1 MSNRPSS
8 TDSQH
13 TGNDR
18 YEEHKDEIAAEVRKA
33 DELTGAREKK
43 TKNITAERQ
52 IGIRPSF
59 DPPAEPEWHRM
70 IAEAAY
76 FRAEKRNFDAG
87 HALDDWLL
95 AEQEVKRIIS
105 P

>member
-1 MSNRPSS
+1 
-8 TDSQH
+8 
-13 TGNDR
+13 
-18 YEEHKDEIAAEVRKA
+18 
-33 DELTGAREKK
+33 
-43 TKNITAERQ
+43 
-52 IGIRPSF
+52 
-59 DPPAEPEWHRM
+59 M

-76 FRAEKRNFDAG
+76 FRAEKRNFEPG

>member
-1 MSNRPSS
+1 MACKSRSSS
-8 TDSQH
+8 TVRPRGTH
-13 TGNDR
+13 
-18 YEEHKDEIAAEVRKA
+18 AAAIA
-33 DELTGAREKK
+33 DELGRQAMANSIPAEK
-43 TKNITAERQ
+43 Q
-52 IGIRPSF
+52 IGTRPSF

-76 FRAEKRNFDAG
+76 FRAEKRNFEPG

>member
-1 MSNRPSS
+1 MLHQG
-8 TDSQH
+8 TI
-13 TGNDR
+13 
-18 YEEHKDEIAAEVRKA
+18 EAKVCKA
-33 DELTGAREKK
+33 DALTDIRVKMAKSISSEK
-43 TKNITAERQ
+43 Q